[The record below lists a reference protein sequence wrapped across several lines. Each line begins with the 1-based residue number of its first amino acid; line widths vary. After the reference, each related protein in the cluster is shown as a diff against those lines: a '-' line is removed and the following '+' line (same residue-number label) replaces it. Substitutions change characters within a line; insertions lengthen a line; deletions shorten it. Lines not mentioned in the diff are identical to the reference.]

1 MLAMQN
7 KTQAASQLDE
17 IIFKD
22 LQDKAGLEKI
32 TYQDALALANEH
44 QAQFWPFWLH
54 RADIADALFLEL
66 FAKYTGLIGAAID
79 SHHEVHNLI
88 QTDIGHTLFQN
99 QVIALKIT
107 PDAITALV
115 ATPQAIEWLQQ
126 WQFHHPCQLT
136 IQLCSLENFLKHSTK
151 LRMDASFKKYMLHQQ
166 NTQDTVLSDLAN
178 HLMHDALAHGAS
190 DIHGEPRWNCF
201 AIRMRING
209 ILENKYSFNLPLSKQ
224 LTNRFKI
231 LSQCDV
237 ANTRLPQDGH
247 ICIDHYPSGKQDAR
261 INFCPTMHGEKW
273 VIRLLPHNRTV
284 KIDEL
289 GFSAFDL
296 IHMKKSISQ
305 PQGLI
310 LVTGPTGSG
319 KTTTLYA
326 LLQTLNHHAMNITTI
341 EDPVEKQLDHIN
353 QIQTNNAI
361 GFDFSSGL
369 KSLLRQDP
377 DVIMIGEIRDTETAS
392 IALKAAQTGHLV
404 LATLHSNSTTH
415 TISRLLAMGFHPELL
430 SQTIITIV
438 AQRLARRL
446 CQSCKGDYKNC
457 LQCHDGY
464 SSRIPIYEC
473 MTMDKAIRAIIE
485 KQPFQADSLEEEACR
500 LGMKTLIQSAQDFI
514 DQGVTD
520 LKEIQ
525 RVIVH

>member
-7 KTQAASQLDE
+7 NINTPNQLDE
-17 IIFKD
+17 VIFND
-22 LQDKAGLEKI
+22 LQKKMGIEKI
-32 TYQDALALANEH
+32 TYPEAMALANQY

-54 RADIADALFLEL
+54 RADIADTVFLALLSQ
-66 FAKYTGLIGAAID
+66 YTGLDVASID
-79 SHHEVHNLI
+79 SLSEVHNLI
-88 QTDIGHTLFQN
+88 QTDIGQPFFQH
-99 QVIALKIT
+99 QAIALSIT
-107 PDAITALV
+107 SDAITVLV

-126 WQFHHPCQLT
+126 WQLHHRHSLT
-136 IQLCSLENFLKHSTK
+136 IQLCSLENFLKYNTK
-151 LRMDASFKKYMLHQQ
+151 LSLDASFHKYRIQQ
-166 NTQDTVLSDLAN
+166 QTQDTALSDLAN
-178 HLMHDALAHGAS
+178 HLMHYALAHGAS
-190 DIHGEPRWNCF
+190 DIHGEPRWNGF
-201 AIRMRING
+201 VIRMRIHG
-209 ILENKYSFNLPLSKQ
+209 ILEITNSLTLSLSKQ

-247 ICIDHYPSGKQDAR
+247 ISIDHYPTGKQDAR
-261 INFCPTMHGEKW
+261 IHFCKTLHGEKW
-273 VIRLLPHNRTV
+273 VIRLLPNNRSLV
-284 KIDEL
+284 IDEL
-289 GFSAFDL
+289 GFSPQDL
-296 IHMKKSISQ
+296 SNMKKSMSQ

-341 EDPVEKQLDHIN
+341 EDPVEKELDHIN
-353 QIQTNNAI
+353 QIQTNHAI
-361 GFDFSSGL
+361 GFDFSTGL

-438 AQRLARRL
+438 AQRLARKICVKCRR
-446 CQSCKGDYKNC
+446 GIKNC
-457 LQCHDGY
+457 AHCHDGY

-473 MTMDKAIRAIIE
+473 MMIDKAIRAIIE
-485 KQPFQADSLEEEACR
+485 KLPFEADLLEMEACR
-500 LGMKTLIQSAQDFI
+500 LGMKTLKQSAQDLVNEGI
-514 DQGVTD
+514 TD
-520 LKEIQ
+520 SKEIH